1 MGLQTLPMLCPH
13 LPSVVQSE
21 VLGSGTSN
29 LGMFTNSKARM
40 AAHVAQG
47 HSVGC
52 RSLDT
57 EPEKQGQQ

>member
-1 MGLQTLPMLCPH
+1 M
-13 LPSVVQSE
+13 PSVVQSE